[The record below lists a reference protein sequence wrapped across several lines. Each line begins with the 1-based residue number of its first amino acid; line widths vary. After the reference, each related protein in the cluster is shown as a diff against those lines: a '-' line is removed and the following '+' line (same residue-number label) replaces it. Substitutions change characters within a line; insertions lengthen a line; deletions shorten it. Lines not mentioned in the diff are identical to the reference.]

1 MTKVEN
7 CLKNMKLHDFAHW
20 NIMNKKQV
28 KDLIPVN
35 TMHRVIKWQL
45 HDRIKEVKGFQ
56 KCEQKNVEHGKL
68 LEHSKSQ
75 PGNVLEYLCQ
85 RFCDIIEELRVAT
98 AMEVAVRLS
107 AQLY

>member
-56 KCEQKNVEHGKL
+56 KCEQKNVEQEICWVTLDSL
-68 LEHSKSQ
+68 LGH
-75 PGNVLEYLCQ
+75 LCVT
-85 RFCDIIEELRVAT
+85 LVS
-98 AMEVAVRLS
+98 L
-107 AQLY
+107 